1 VIAEETSG
9 FDSKDASTSP
19 NARHARWEELMKRS
33 KGKIDVGMAEQFL
46 SDHADSFEKTTSS
59 AARPQPNERALCGHV
74 DASPRGIKEWGW
86 DPYNPGGSV
95 QGKATDSK
103 MAANM
108 SFVAR
113 AGHPC
118 GEDFLADDFLE
129 HHAEYSWQKPLLHD
143 MKAGPWT
150 TFTAGQKSGQ

>member
-1 VIAEETSG
+1 
-9 FDSKDASTSP
+9 
-19 NARHARWEELMKRS
+19 M
-33 KGKIDVGMAEQFL
+33 
-46 SDHADSFEKTTSS
+46 
-59 AARPQPNERALCGHV
+59 
-74 DASPRGIKEWGW
+74 
-86 DPYNPGGSV
+86 

-118 GEDFLADDFLE
+118 GADFLAQDFLE
-129 HHAEYSWQKPLLHD
+129 QHPEYSWQKPLLRD

-150 TFTAGQKSGQ
+150 KFQAGQKATK